1 MSINSYF
8 TWHRWKRRCFFLHK
22 ILEVY
27 FLRIEE
33 MKNVDIRIVDP
44 ESLVS
49 INFLTYTTCI

>member
-1 MSINSYF
+1 M
-8 TWHRWKRRCFFLHK
+8 
-22 ILEVY
+22 
-27 FLRIEE
+27 RIEQ